1 MRELQSKLAEA
12 AAVEAEIEAAACKSH
27 GSLTESLSPARA
39 CTCGGEATR
48 DEGATV
54 SQPRVHGSVVM
65 EHGAVTD
72 SMEGASSPSYASVDT
87 SVDAELRAYLPLA
100 SLRLAAASASEPT
113 AATAAVAAVMF
124 EATTTSAAAAAV
136 ATEVA
141 GAAGTAAAA
150 LGGSLD
156 GAAVRVCDTAAT
168 RVQGSMG
175 AWDAVTLVDRC
186 LIWTRVHPTAN

>member
-1 MRELQSKLAEA
+1 
-12 AAVEAEIEAAACKSH
+12 
-27 GSLTESLSPARA
+27 
-39 CTCGGEATR
+39 
-48 DEGATV
+48 
-54 SQPRVHGSVVM
+54 M

-72 SMEGASSPSYASVDT
+72 SMEGASSPANASVDA
-87 SVDAELRAYLPLA
+87 SVDAELC
-100 SLRLAAASASEPT
+100 
-113 AATAAVAAVMF
+113 AVAAVMF

-156 GAAVRVCDTAAT
+156 GAAVTVCDTAAT